1 MGAITLDKVSK
12 RYYLHKQRDLLAQRA
27 LRRMPSASQ
36 ELWALRDV
44 SFRIEPS
51 ERVALIGRNGAGK
64 STVLSIVAGV
74 TAPTTGTVDRSG
86 RISAL
91 LELGSGFHPDL
102 TGRENI
108 FLNGALLG
116 LRRHEVQAKFT
127 SIVEFSE
134 LGRFIDEP
142 LRTYSSG
149 MGARLGFAVAVHVEP
164 EILILDEVLGV
175 GDAAFQVKC
184 RDHIDEMV
192 ANGVTL
198 LVVAHNSAIGTV
210 CERSIWLDDGKVRLD
225 GPSEEVLPAYH
236 EATVP
241 AGSEAQA
248 SLPLAYSLRSATPE
262 ANSEPEA

>member
-1 MGAITLDKVSK
+1 MSVITFENVSK
-12 RYYLHKQRDLLAQRA
+12 RYHLHRQRELLAHRA
-27 LRRMPSASQ
+27 LRRASQASQ

-44 SFRIEPS
+44 SFNIERS

-64 STVLSIVAGV
+64 STLLSIVAGV
-74 TAPTTGTVDRSG
+74 TAPTMGRVERTG

-108 FLNGALLG
+108 FLNAGLLG
-116 LRRHEVQAKFT
+116 LRRPQVQQKFR

-149 MGARLGFAVAVHVEP
+149 MGARLGFSVAVHVEP

-184 RDHIDEMV
+184 RERIDSMV
-192 ANGVTL
+192 SQGVTL
-198 LVVAHNSAIGTV
+198 LVVAHESTIGTV
-210 CERSIWLDDGKVRLD
+210 CERSIWLDDGRVRLD

-236 EATVP
+236 NATVP
-241 AGSEAQA
+241 GAE
-248 SLPLAYSLRSATPE
+248 
-262 ANSEPEA
+262 EPEAVAPGLAAPALPEASSS

>member
-1 MGAITLDKVSK
+1 MSAIIFENVSK
-12 RYYLHKQRDLLAQRA
+12 RYHLHRQRELLAQRA
-27 LRRMPSASQ
+27 LRRSSQASQ

-44 SFRIEPS
+44 TFTVERS

-64 STVLSIVAGV
+64 STLLSIVAGV
-74 TAPTTGTVDRSG
+74 TAPTTGRVDRVG

-108 FLNGALLG
+108 FLNAGLLG
-116 LRRHEVQAKFT
+116 LRRHQVLEKFQ

-149 MGARLGFAVAVHVEP
+149 MGARLGFSVAVHVEP

-184 RDHIDEMV
+184 RDHIDSMV
-192 ANGVTL
+192 KQGVTL
-198 LVVAHNSAIGTV
+198 LVVAHESTIGTV
-210 CERSIWLDDGKVRLD
+210 CERSIWLDDGRVRMD
-225 GPSEEVLPAYH
+225 GASEEVLPAYH
-236 EATVP
+236 NATVP
-241 AGSEAQA
+241 GAGQPALTESAPTEQTPVSE
-248 SLPLAYSLRSATPE
+248 
-262 ANSEPEA
+262 

>member
-1 MGAITLDKVSK
+1 MGAIILENVSK
-12 RYYLHKQRDLLAQRA
+12 RYHLHRQRELLVQRA
-27 LRRMPSASQ
+27 LRRTPKESQ
-36 ELWALRDV
+36 ELWALRNV
-44 SFRIEPS
+44 SFTVKPS

-64 STVLSIVAGV
+64 STLLSIVAGV
-74 TAPTTGTVDRSG
+74 TAPTEGRVERSG

-108 FLNGALLG
+108 YLNAGLLG
-116 LRRHEVQAKFT
+116 LRRREVQAKFR

-149 MGARLGFAVAVHVEP
+149 MGARLGFSVAIHVEP

-184 RDHIDEMV
+184 REQIDLMV
-192 ANGVTL
+192 NSGVTL
-198 LVVAHNSAIGTV
+198 LVVAHESTIGTV
-210 CERSIWLDDGKVRLD
+210 CERSIWIDEGQVRID

-236 EATVP
+236 NATVP
-241 AGSEAQA
+241 GAG
-248 SLPLAYSLRSATPE
+248 
-262 ANSEPEA
+262 EPEEKPQEAVVEPQA